1 MGNFRLLAHPWWVN
15 LTLPCAARCLF
26 AVSPRETAAHRHLLL
41 TSAIFALS
49 FVFVEGAAAIYLGAA
64 GLLPGILAR
73 SPMSRDYP
81 PIFSGRG
88 AGTLT
93 ICRSAC

>member
-1 MGNFRLLAHPWWVN
+1 VPLVAYLLFRREKPQ
-15 LTLPCAARCLF
+15 LT
-26 AVSPRETAAHRHLLL
+26 RHLLL

-81 PIFSGRG
+81 PIFSGRR